1 MNITTLLYASVLA
14 AVSVIP
20 IEVADA
26 FVFNRRYTHNSHEC
40 LELRM
45 QVDVAGIIKAALSTS
60 NKFGVASY
68 KAIIAWKPIDEIDY
82 DDGISGKA
90 AYKARYDD
98 TLGIEDY
105 ETLLDE
111 IKPLLEKQEMK
122 TGKMKSLAKEIK
134 SIKDSRDGSSTNS
147 LRDAIA
153 FARRATKEFGIHS
166 TQSIAAWESFDK
178 IAEDEALH
186 AQSMTEIGCLL
197 EDIEKCLAL
206 EEIHRA
212 LNMTAV

>member
-98 TLGIEDY
+98 TLRIEDY

-111 IKPLLEKQEMK
+111 IKPLLEKQELK

-134 SIKDSRDGSSTNS
+134 VSSLYHCLSSIFLLLLDGEPLYLYTFRVS
-147 LRDAIA
+147 
-153 FARRATKEFGIHS
+153 KIHETGAQQTHCV
-166 TQSIAAWESFDK
+166 TQ
-178 IAEDEALH
+178 LH
-186 AQSMTEIGCLL
+186 LL
-197 EDIEKCLAL
+197 EGRQKSL
-206 EEIHRA
+206 EFIQLKA
-212 LNMTAV
+212 